1 MDEGAYVVT
10 GASKGI
16 GRAVAIQ
23 LAKMGIPIVALARNS
38 NELNDIEK
46 VLQNLN
52 ADSRSIAC
60 DLAIESDVDKAC
72 EIILENFPRFSGI
85 VHNAGTIHPV
95 LPVQMASRSDWSRSL
110 QVNLIGVQHLT
121 QLSLIHISEPTRPY

>member
-46 VLQNLN
+46 VLQN
-52 ADSRSIAC
+52 
-60 DLAIESDVDKAC
+60 
-72 EIILENFPRFSGI
+72 
-85 VHNAGTIHPV
+85 
-95 LPVQMASRSDWSRSL
+95 
-110 QVNLIGVQHLT
+110 
-121 QLSLIHISEPTRPY
+121 

>member
-52 ADSRSIAC
+52 ADSRSIQTK
-60 DLAIESDVDKAC
+60 SSK
-72 EIILENFPRFSGI
+72 
-85 VHNAGTIHPV
+85 H
-95 LPVQMASRSDWSRSL
+95 VQK
-110 QVNLIGVQHLT
+110 
-121 QLSLIHISEPTRPY
+121 